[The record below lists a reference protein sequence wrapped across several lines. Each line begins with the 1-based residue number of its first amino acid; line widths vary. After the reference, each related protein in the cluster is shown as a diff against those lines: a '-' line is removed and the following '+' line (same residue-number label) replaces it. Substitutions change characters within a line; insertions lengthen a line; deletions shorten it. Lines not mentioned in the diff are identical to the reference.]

1 MNVSVILST
10 YNAPEWLEKVVW
22 GYAVQTYRPF
32 ELIIADDGSTAETAR
47 LIERLRR
54 QTDLD
59 IGHVWHEDI
68 GFRKCRI
75 LNKAIQAAS
84 GDYLIFSDGD
94 CIPRWDFVA
103 RHVALAR
110 PRHLLSGGCVRLP
123 MALSKRIT
131 VDDVIQRR
139 ATERHWLA
147 ARGLRDR
154 QWQLRL
160 NSGRRLARLLDTLT
174 TTRAT
179 WNGCNASTWKSHVVG
194 VNGYDERMGYGG
206 LDREMGERLV
216 NAGIR
221 PIQVRFRAVLV
232 HLDHAR
238 GYIRQKTWQANRAL
252 RRETRRSKTVW
263 TPYGIRK
270 GFEAPARRAA

>member
-1 MNVSVILST
+1 MDVSVILST
-10 YNAPEWLEKVVW
+10 YNAPDWLEKVVW
-22 GYAVQTYRPF
+22 GYSVQSYGPF
-32 ELIIADDGSTAETAR
+32 ELIVADDGSTAETGQ
-47 LIERLRR
+47 LIRRLRR
-54 QTDLD
+54 LTNLD
-59 IGHVWHEDI
+59 IRHVWHEDA
-68 GFRKCRI
+68 GFRKCTI
-75 LNKAIQAAS
+75 LNKAIDAAS

-103 RHVALAR
+103 RHVELAR

-123 MALSKRIT
+123 MALSRRIT

-139 ATERHWLA
+139 ATEGRWLA

-154 QWQLRL
+154 KWQLRL
-160 NSGRRLARLLDTLT
+160 VSGRGLARLLDALT

-179 WNGCNASTWKSHVVG
+179 WNGCNASTWKRHVVE

-206 LDREMGERLV
+206 LDRELGERLV

-221 PIQVRFRAVLV
+221 SIQVRFRAVLV

-238 GYIRQKTWQANRAL
+238 GYVRQKTWQANRAL
-252 RRETRRSKTVW
+252 RRETRRSRTIW

-270 GFEAPARRAA
+270 ESQALNRRAA